1 MAVSN
6 YPNFLMRTFHFA
18 GIAALGLA
26 SALSVV
32 AGTNGFTVP
41 AFRGQPSS
49 TFSGWENFTVAIG
62 NPGNAGDLPGSSG
75 DARLYQSAAGALVL
89 GSGNIYNGEGASRF
103 EIRYTGG
110 TEPVEQVVLQARA
123 LGTELNYDSVKLF
136 AWTESRVAT
145 RVELDRLTFG
155 PPPPNP
161 GSGVAVSSSWTWDIR
176 DLNATS
182 FAIALNA
189 NEVNLSFDS
198 ATLDVQ
204 LVPEPKAWVLLA
216 CGALALGLRRR
227 SA

>member
-1 MAVSN
+1 
-6 YPNFLMRTFHFA
+6 MRTHSFA
-18 GIAALGLA
+18 ALAALGLA
-26 SALSVV
+26 SALMSALSAA

-49 TFSGWENFTVAIG
+49 TFSGWENFSVAIG
-62 NPGNAGDLPGSSG
+62 NPGNAGDMPGSSG

-103 EIRYTGG
+103 EVRYTGS
-110 TEPVEQVVLQARA
+110 EPVEQVVLQARA

-136 AWTESRVAT
+136 AWTESRGAS
-145 RVELDRLTFG
+145 RVELDRLSFG

-189 NEVNLSFDS
+189 NEVNLSFDA

-227 SA
+227 LTA